1 MITLESAAKTLLS
14 KDKILILTHRSP
26 DGDTIGS
33 GYALAMA
40 LRKLGKSVKVD
51 CTDPFPEK
59 YSYFTDKLEKLEFD
73 EEFDE
78 EFVVSVDIADTKL
91 LGEKLSDYADKIDL
105 CIDHHGSNTKYAKE
119 YYVEASAA
127 AAAQVIAKLIRLMNV
142 DFDKDIANAIYTGI
156 TTDTGCFRYTNV
168 TAETHRIA
176 ADMIDCGAESG
187 MINRLMFETKSRSRL
202 EIERRVMDS
211 IQFYLD
217 GRCAIA
223 YATIDMMKES
233 GAVDSD
239 MEGVSSLPRQIE
251 GVMAGITLREKNNGK
266 FKVSVRTT
274 DELDASAICANFGG
288 GGHKAAAGCMITG
301 TLNEA
306 IEQIIEVVRQA
317 LEGK

>member
-73 EEFDE
+73 EEF
-78 EFVVSVDIADTKL
+78 VVSVDIADTKL
-91 LGEKLSDYADKIDL
+91 LGEKLSNYADKIDL

-142 DFDKDIANAIYTGI
+142 EFDKDIANAIYTGI

-288 GGHKAAAGCMITG
+288 GGHKAAA
-301 TLNEA
+301 
-306 IEQIIEVVRQA
+306 V
-317 LEGK
+317 

>member
-1 MITLESAAKTLLS
+1 MMMLESAAKTLLS

-73 EEFDE
+73 EEF
-78 EFVVSVDIADTKL
+78 VVSVDIADTKL

-142 DFDKDIANAIYTGI
+142 EFDKDIANAIYTGI

-233 GAVDSD
+233 GAVDND
-239 MEGVSSLPRQIE
+239 MEGVSSLPRQLE

>member
-40 LRKLGKSVKVD
+40 LRKLGKNVKVD

-59 YSYFTDKLEKLEFD
+59 YSYFTDKLEKL
-73 EEFDE
+73 EFDE

-119 YYVEASAA
+119 YYVEACAA
-127 AAAQVIAKLIRLMNV
+127 AAAQVIAKLIRFMNV
-142 DFDKDIANAIYTGI
+142 EFDKDIANAIYTGI

-233 GAVDSD
+233 GAVDND

>member
-73 EEFDE
+73 EEF
-78 EFVVSVDIADTKL
+78 VVSVDIADTKL

-142 DFDKDIANAIYTGI
+142 EFDKDIANAIYTGI

-239 MEGVSSLPRQIE
+239 MEGVSSMPRQIE

>member
-73 EEFDE
+73 EEF
-78 EFVVSVDIADTKL
+78 VVSVDIADTKL

-142 DFDKDIANAIYTGI
+142 EFDKDIANAIYTGI

-187 MINRLMFETKSRSRL
+187 MINRLIFETKSRSRL

>member
-40 LRKLGKSVKVD
+40 LRKLGKNVKVD

-73 EEFDE
+73 EEF
-78 EFVVSVDIADTKL
+78 VVSVDVADTKL

-105 CIDHHGSNTKYAKE
+105 CIDHHGSNTKFAKE
-119 YYVEASAA
+119 YYVESSAA
-127 AAAQVIAKLIRLMNV
+127 AAAQVIAKLIKFMNV
-142 DFDKDIANAIYTGI
+142 EFDKDIANAIYTGI

-211 IQFYLD
+211 MQFYLD
-217 GRCAIA
+217 GKCAIA

-239 MEGVSSLPRQIE
+239 MEGVASLPRQIE

-266 FKVSVRTT
+266 FKISVRTT

-306 IEQIIEVVRQA
+306 IEQVVAVVKQA

>member
-1 MITLESAAKTLLS
+1 MMMLESAAKTLLS

-73 EEFDE
+73 EEF
-78 EFVVSVDIADTKL
+78 VVSVDVADTKL

-142 DFDKDIANAIYTGI
+142 EFDKDIANAIYTGI

>member
-40 LRKLGKSVKVD
+40 LRKLGKNVKVD

-59 YSYFTDKLEKLEFD
+59 YSYFTDKLEKL
-73 EEFDE
+73 EFDE

-127 AAAQVIAKLIRLMNV
+127 AAAQVIAKLIRFMNV
-142 DFDKDIANAIYTGI
+142 EFDKDIANAIYTGI

>member
-73 EEFDE
+73 EEF
-78 EFVVSVDIADTKL
+78 VVSVDIADTKL

-142 DFDKDIANAIYTGI
+142 EFDKDIANAIYTGI

-306 IEQIIEVVRQA
+306 IEQIMEVVRQA

>member
-73 EEFDE
+73 EEF
-78 EFVVSVDIADTKL
+78 VVSVDIADTKL

-142 DFDKDIANAIYTGI
+142 EFDKDIANAIYTGI

-223 YATIDMMKES
+223 YATVDMMKES

>member
-51 CTDPFPEK
+51 CTDPFPGK
-59 YSYFTDKLEKLEFD
+59 YSYFTDKLEKL
-73 EEFDE
+73 EFDE

-142 DFDKDIANAIYTGI
+142 EFDKDIANAIYTGI

>member
-1 MITLESAAKTLLS
+1 MITLESAAEILLS

-40 LRKLGKSVKVD
+40 LQRLGKTVRVD
-51 CTDPFPEK
+51 CTDPFPKK
-59 YSYFTDKLEKLEFD
+59 YSYFTDKLEKP
-73 EEFDE
+73 EFDE
-78 EFVVSVDIADTKL
+78 EFVVSVDVADTKL
-91 LGEKLSDYADKIDL
+91 LGERLSIYADKIDL
-105 CIDHHGSNTKYAKE
+105 CIDHHGSNTKFAKE

-127 AAAQVIAKLIRLMNV
+127 AAAQVIAKLIRIMGV
-142 DFDKDIANAIYTGI
+142 KIDKDMANAIYTGI
-156 TTDTGCFRYTNV
+156 TTDTGCFRYTNT

-211 IQFYLD
+211 MQFYHD
-217 GRCAIA
+217 GKCAIA

-239 MEGVSSLPRQIE
+239 MEGVASLPRQIE

-274 DELDASAICANFGG
+274 DELDASEICANFGG

-301 TLNEA
+301 TLDEV
-306 IEQIIEVVRQA
+306 IEQITAVVGQA

>member
-73 EEFDE
+73 EEF
-78 EFVVSVDIADTKL
+78 VVSVDIADTKL
-91 LGEKLSDYADKIDL
+91 LGEKLSDYADKIEL

>member
-73 EEFDE
+73 EEF
-78 EFVVSVDIADTKL
+78 VVSVDIADTKL

-105 CIDHHGSNTKYAKE
+105 CIDHHGSNTKNAKE

-142 DFDKDIANAIYTGI
+142 EFDKDIANAIYTGI

>member
-1 MITLESAAKTLLS
+1 MMMLESVAKTLLS

-40 LRKLGKSVKVD
+40 LRKLGKNVKVD

-59 YSYFTDKLEKLEFD
+59 YSYFTDKLEKL
-73 EEFDE
+73 EFDE

-142 DFDKDIANAIYTGI
+142 EFDKDIANAIYTGI

>member
-1 MITLESAAKTLLS
+1 MMMLESVAKTLLS

-40 LRKLGKSVKVD
+40 LRKLGKNVKVD

-59 YSYFTDKLEKLEFD
+59 YSYFIDKLEKL
-73 EEFDE
+73 EFDE

-142 DFDKDIANAIYTGI
+142 EFDKDIANAIYTGI

-233 GAVDSD
+233 GAVDND

>member
-1 MITLESAAKTLLS
+1 MMMLESAAKTLLS

-73 EEFDE
+73 EEF
-78 EFVVSVDIADTKL
+78 VVSVDIADTKL

-105 CIDHHGSNTKYAKE
+105 CIDHHGSNTKYAKK

-142 DFDKDIANAIYTGI
+142 EFDKDIANAIYTGI

-233 GAVDSD
+233 GAVDND

>member
-1 MITLESAAKTLLS
+1 MITLESATKTLLS

-59 YSYFTDKLEKLEFD
+59 YSYFTDKLEKL
-73 EEFDE
+73 EFDE

-233 GAVDSD
+233 GAVDND

>member
-40 LRKLGKSVKVD
+40 LRKLGKNVKVD

-73 EEFDE
+73 EEF
-78 EFVVSVDIADTKL
+78 VVSVDVADTKL

-105 CIDHHGSNTKYAKE
+105 CIDHHGSNTKFAKE
-119 YYVEASAA
+119 YYVESSAA
-127 AAAQVIAKLIRLMNV
+127 AAAQVIAKLIKFMNV
-142 DFDKDIANAIYTGI
+142 EFDKDIANAIYTGI

-211 IQFYLD
+211 MQFYLD
-217 GRCAIA
+217 GKCAIA

-239 MEGVSSLPRQIE
+239 MEGVASLPRQIE

-306 IEQIIEVVRQA
+306 IEQIVEVVRQA

>member
-1 MITLESAAKTLLS
+1 MMMLESAAKTLLS

-40 LRKLGKSVKVD
+40 LRKLGKNVKVD

-59 YSYFTDKLEKLEFD
+59 YSYFTDKLEKL
-73 EEFDE
+73 EFDE

-142 DFDKDIANAIYTGI
+142 EFDKDIANAIYTGI

-217 GRCAIA
+217 CRCAIA

-233 GAVDSD
+233 GAVDND

>member
-1 MITLESAAKTLLS
+1 MMMLESAAKTLLS

-40 LRKLGKSVKVD
+40 LRKLGKNVKVD

-59 YSYFTDKLEKLEFD
+59 YSYFTDKLEKL
-73 EEFDE
+73 EFDE

-142 DFDKDIANAIYTGI
+142 EFDKDIANAIYTGI

-187 MINRLMFETKSRSRL
+187 TINRLIFETKSRSRL

-274 DELDASAICANFGG
+274 DELNASAICANFGG

>member
-1 MITLESAAKTLLS
+1 MIMLESAAKTLLS

-73 EEFDE
+73 EEF
-78 EFVVSVDIADTKL
+78 VVSVDIADTKL

-142 DFDKDIANAIYTGI
+142 EFDKDIANAIYTGI

>member
-1 MITLESAAKTLLS
+1 MMMLESAAKTLLS

-40 LRKLGKSVKVD
+40 LRKLGKNVKVD

-59 YSYFTDKLEKLEFD
+59 YSYFTDKLEKL
-73 EEFDE
+73 EFDE

-119 YYVEASAA
+119 YYVETSAA

-142 DFDKDIANAIYTGI
+142 EFDKDIANAIYTGI

-233 GAVDSD
+233 GAVDND

>member
-1 MITLESAAKTLLS
+1 MMMLESAAKTLLS

-40 LRKLGKSVKVD
+40 LRKLGKNVKVD

-59 YSYFTDKLEKLEFD
+59 YSYFTDKLEKL
-73 EEFDE
+73 EFDE

-142 DFDKDIANAIYTGI
+142 EFDKDIANAIYTGI

-187 MINRLMFETKSRSRL
+187 MINRLIFETKSRSRL

-274 DELDASAICANFGG
+274 DELNASAICANFGG

-306 IEQIIEVVRQA
+306 IEQIVEVVRQA

>member
-73 EEFDE
+73 EEF
-78 EFVVSVDIADTKL
+78 VVSVDIADTKL

-127 AAAQVIAKLIRLMNV
+127 AAAQVIAKLIRFMNV
-142 DFDKDIANAIYTGI
+142 EFDKDIANAIYTGI

-233 GAVDSD
+233 GAVDND

-306 IEQIIEVVRQA
+306 IEQIVEVVRQA

>member
-73 EEFDE
+73 EEF
-78 EFVVSVDIADTKL
+78 VVSVDVADTKL

-142 DFDKDIANAIYTGI
+142 EFDKDIANAIYTGI

-233 GAVDSD
+233 GAVDND

>member
-73 EEFDE
+73 EEF
-78 EFVVSVDIADTKL
+78 VVSVDIADTKL

-142 DFDKDIANAIYTGI
+142 EFDKDIANAIYTGI

-233 GAVDSD
+233 GVVDSD

>member
-59 YSYFTDKLEKLEFD
+59 YSYFTDKLEKL
-73 EEFDE
+73 EFDE

-156 TTDTGCFRYTNV
+156 TTDTGCFRYINV

>member
-1 MITLESAAKTLLS
+1 MMMLESAAKTLLS

-40 LRKLGKSVKVD
+40 LRKLGKNVKVD

-59 YSYFTDKLEKLEFD
+59 YSYFTDKLEKL
-73 EEFDE
+73 EFDE

-142 DFDKDIANAIYTGI
+142 KFDKDIANAIYTGI

-187 MINRLMFETKSRSRL
+187 MINRLIFETKSRSRL

-274 DELDASAICANFGG
+274 DELNASAICANFGG

>member
-73 EEFDE
+73 EEF
-78 EFVVSVDIADTKL
+78 VVSVDIADTKL

-119 YYVEASAA
+119 YYVEASVA

-142 DFDKDIANAIYTGI
+142 EFDKDIANAIYTGI

-306 IEQIIEVVRQA
+306 IEQIIEVDRQA

>member
-1 MITLESAAKTLLS
+1 MMMLESAAKTLLS

-40 LRKLGKSVKVD
+40 LRKLGKNVKVD

-59 YSYFTDKLEKLEFD
+59 YSYFTDKLEKL
-73 EEFDE
+73 EFDE

-142 DFDKDIANAIYTGI
+142 EFDKDIANAIYTGI

-187 MINRLMFETKSRSRL
+187 MINRLIFETKSRSRL

>member
-73 EEFDE
+73 EEF
-78 EFVVSVDIADTKL
+78 VVSVDIADTKL

-127 AAAQVIAKLIRLMNV
+127 AAVQVIAKLIRLMNV
-142 DFDKDIANAIYTGI
+142 EFDKDIANAIYTGI

>member
-73 EEFDE
+73 EEF
-78 EFVVSVDIADTKL
+78 VVSVDVADTKL

-142 DFDKDIANAIYTGI
+142 EFDKDIANAIYTGI

>member
-40 LRKLGKSVKVD
+40 LRKLGKNVKVD

-73 EEFDE
+73 EEF
-78 EFVVSVDIADTKL
+78 VVSVDVADTKL

-142 DFDKDIANAIYTGI
+142 EFDKDIANAIYTGI

>member
-59 YSYFTDKLEKLEFD
+59 YSYFTYKLEKL
-73 EEFDE
+73 EFDE

-142 DFDKDIANAIYTGI
+142 EFDKDIANAIYTGI

>member
-40 LRKLGKSVKVD
+40 LRKLGKSIKVD

-59 YSYFTDKLEKLEFD
+59 YSYFTDKLEKL
-73 EEFDE
+73 EFDE

-142 DFDKDIANAIYTGI
+142 EFDKDIANAIYTGI

>member
-1 MITLESAAKTLLS
+1 MMMLESVAKTLLS

-40 LRKLGKSVKVD
+40 LRKLGKNVKVD
-51 CTDPFPEK
+51 CTDLFPEK
-59 YSYFTDKLEKLEFD
+59 YSYFTDKLEKL
-73 EEFDE
+73 EFDE

-142 DFDKDIANAIYTGI
+142 EFDKDIANAIYTGI

-233 GAVDSD
+233 GAVDND

>member
-1 MITLESAAKTLLS
+1 MNLLL
-14 KDKILILTHRSP
+14 KRFYLKIKILILTHRSP

-40 LRKLGKSVKVD
+40 LRKLGKNVKVD

-59 YSYFTDKLEKLEFD
+59 YSYFIDKLEKL
-73 EEFDE
+73 EFDE

-142 DFDKDIANAIYTGI
+142 EFDKDIANAIYTGI

-233 GAVDSD
+233 GAVDND

>member
-1 MITLESAAKTLLS
+1 M
-14 KDKILILTHRSP
+14 THRSP

-40 LRKLGKSVKVD
+40 LRKLGKNVKVD

-73 EEFDE
+73 EEF
-78 EFVVSVDIADTKL
+78 VVSVDVADTKL

-105 CIDHHGSNTKYAKE
+105 CIDHHGSNTKFAKE
-119 YYVEASAA
+119 YYVESSAA
-127 AAAQVIAKLIRLMNV
+127 AAAQVIAKLIKFMNV
-142 DFDKDIANAIYTGI
+142 EFDKDIANAIYTGI

-211 IQFYLD
+211 MQFYLD
-217 GRCAIA
+217 GKCAIA

-239 MEGVSSLPRQIE
+239 MEGVASLPRQIE

-266 FKVSVRTT
+266 FKISVRTT

-306 IEQIIEVVRQA
+306 IEQVVAVVKQA